1 MRRNTSGGSIKRQ
14 LSRFPLGVKVANLHK
29 NAGNAKQQK
38 KLEDFALLNA
48 HRREVEHQRSI
59 SRTFKSFLNGS
70 HGEWTNSDDV
80 KGKGKGQKKQNTG
93 SKVSSV
99 MKQAAKAVVQNVVQ
113 AALKGSI
120 VNAGMQHGARL
131 GMAMGG
137 LPGGVVGTIAGGAL
151 AATMSRIIGSGDY
164 VADPGINTL
173 TNSLIRGPAKVTST
187 FSRGGSVRIRHREF
201 IKNVVAPGPG
211 ITFSLDRIAVQ
222 PGLYESFP
230 YLAGIAANYNK
241 YKIHGLV
248 YEFVTTSSLYT
259 SNVAMG
265 SVVLAANYN
274 ASEKTYANKSA
285 MENSEGAVSGRPC
298 DNIIFGL
305 ECADMHRPYNEYWVR
320 TGDTPSIST
329 NLEDYATFQIAMCNL
344 ADDYS
349 AGSVIGELWVSY
361 DIEFSVMDLPNL
373 LPGVYSAQRT
383 ACTSGDLLGTTFIA
397 ANYQGLCY
405 NISTDADYIRL
416 SDIPIGTVIKG
427 EIYWNGNS
435 TAGVVAPGTA
445 NLSGCT
451 GVQLYNYPSYGLA
464 FWLGLPLA
472 ATTTTVAQ
480 ASFCVQVTADNAYIQ
495 PTGGTLPSSCICYV
509 FLTSLGQGISFSAT
523 GP

>member
-29 NAGNAKQQK
+29 KVGNAKQQK

-48 HRREVEHQRSI
+48 HHREVEHQRAV

-80 KGKGKGQKKQNTG
+80 KGKGKGQRKQSTGKKVTGVVKQVAKVVAQNF
-93 SKVSSV
+93 
-99 MKQAAKAVVQNVVQ
+99 AE
-113 AALKGSI
+113 AALKGSMM
-120 VNAGMQHGARL
+120 NHGGKL
-131 GMAMGG
+131 GLALGG
-137 LPGGVVGTIAGGAL
+137 APGGVIGTIAGGAL
-151 AATMSRIIGSGDY
+151 ASLMSRIIGSGDY

-173 TNSLIRGPAKVTST
+173 TNSLIRGPAKVSST

-201 IKNVVAPGPG
+201 VKNIVAPGAG
-211 ITFSLDRIAVQ
+211 VTFAVDRISVQ

-248 YEFVTTSSLYT
+248 YEFVTTSSSYT

-265 SVVLAANYN
+265 AIVMAANYN
-274 ASEKTYANKSA
+274 STERSYASKSA
-285 MENSEGAVSGRPC
+285 MENSEGAISGRPC

-305 ECADMHRPYNEYWVR
+305 ECADMHRPYNEYWIR

-329 NLEDYATFQIAMCNL
+329 NLEDYASFQIAMCNL
-344 ADDYS
+344 ADDYT
-349 AGSVIGELWVSY
+349 AGSVVGELWVSY

-383 ACTSGDLLGTTFIA
+383 TCTSGDLLGTSFIA

-405 NISTDADYIRL
+405 NVSTDADYIRL
-416 SDIPIGTVIKG
+416 SDVPIGTVLQGLIM
-427 EIYWNGNS
+427 WNGTS
-435 TAGVVAPGTA
+435 TAGVIAPGTA

-451 GVQLYNYPSYGLA
+451 GVQLYNYSPYGLA
-464 FWLGLPLA
+464 FWTGLPLA
-472 ATTTTVAQ
+472 ATTTTFCMAT
-480 ASFCVQVTADNAYIQ
+480 FCVAITADNAYIQ
-495 PTGGTLPSSCICYV
+495 PTGGTLPGSCVCYI